1 VVLDARLKLF
11 VALAGLFLTSLLI
24 GDLIGGKLYET
35 EVLGQTLTISVGMIP
50 FPVVFLLTDLIN
62 EFYGARA
69 ARFVTLVGFAMALF
83 TIGLLYLANLVPWA
97 PFTHASDWDGMRQPA
112 FENVFTN
119 SQWMLF
125 CSTVAY
131 LVAQLIDI
139 SVFHV
144 IKRKLGGR
152 LLWLRATGSTVISQL
167 IDTVVILSLAF
178 SGKMPT
184 AKLVELMI
192 TSYSV
197 KLTVA
202 ILITPLLYA
211 GHAAVERGLGLQPV
225 PVDSAPR

>member
-1 VVLDARLKLF
+1 
-11 VALAGLFLTSLLI
+11 
-24 GDLIGGKLYET
+24 
-35 EVLGQTLTISVGMIP
+35 
-50 FPVVFLLTDLIN
+50 
-62 EFYGARA
+62 
-69 ARFVTLVGFAMALF
+69 
-83 TIGLLYLANLVPWA
+83 
-97 PFTHASDWDGMRQPA
+97 
-112 FENVFTN
+112 
-119 SQWMLF
+119 
-125 CSTVAY
+125 
-131 LVAQLIDI
+131 
-139 SVFHV
+139 
-144 IKRKLGGR
+144 
-152 LLWLRATGSTVISQL
+152 VISQL